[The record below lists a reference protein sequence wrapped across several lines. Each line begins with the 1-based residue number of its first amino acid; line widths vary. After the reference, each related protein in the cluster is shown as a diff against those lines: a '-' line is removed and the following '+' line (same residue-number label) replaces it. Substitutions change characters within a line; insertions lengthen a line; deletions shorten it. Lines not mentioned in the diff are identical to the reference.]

1 MSTIEAYPLCWPVG
15 WPRKES
21 WQRSSSRYEVDFA
34 TARDHLANEL
44 RLSRARDVV
53 ISTNVPL
60 RRDGLPLA
68 NMRQPDDPGVA
79 VYWTG
84 RGNRGEPVPRVIA
97 CDVWRT
103 VRENLRAVGLAVEAI
118 RSLERTGASEILE
131 RAFAGFAR
139 LPETAGAGDHW
150 TTLGIARGVSAD
162 ELARRYRELAR
173 EHHPDRGGNPATMAA
188 INDAYQRAAAEV
200 GA

>member
-1 MSTIEAYPLCWPVG
+1 MSAIEAYPLSWPVG
-15 WPRKES
+15 WPRKDS
-21 WQRSSSRYEVDFA
+21 WQRSSSQYAVDFA
-34 TARDHLANEL
+34 KARDHLANEL

-53 ISTNVPL
+53 ISSNVPL

-84 RGNRGEPVPRVIA
+84 RGRKGEPVPRVMA

-131 RAFAGFAR
+131 RAFAGFAL
-139 LPETAGAGDHW
+139 LPASIDHW
-150 TTLGIARGVSAD
+150 GVLGTRAALDAR
-162 ELARRYRELAR
+162 LRELAR
-173 EHHPDRGGNPATMAA
+173 EHHPDRGGDPAVMAA
-188 INDAYQRAAAEV
+188 INAAYELARNEV
-200 GA
+200 A